1 MIFKYS
7 PRSLDPTGNRKIP
20 LGKQGENK
28 RMTLVFDVREWMDE
42 YPEAELAVYVKPPE
56 GEAYLAGIDKEQKGV
71 YRWDITASDTAKAG
85 EGMIE
90 LVMRDEA
97 TGTVHKSIT
106 AKTMI
111 MPSISAEAPGDIP
124 EAHVPWWER
133 ALALIEIGVSPEVVV
148 TEIEGGHR
156 VEITD
161 EKGLHTFDVMD
172 GVDGKDANKNLL
184 DGTELN
190 SLRMKEATV
199 SFRNAIALNA
209 GTASYAYAHAEGH
222 GTASGFAS
230 HAEGYGTA
238 SGSSAHAE
246 GMNTVAS
253 GIRSH
258 AEGFQ
263 TVAASDAQHAQG
275 KCNVED
281 ADGRYAHIVGNGRD
295 IHNRSNAHTLDW
307 DGNAWFAGDVYVGG
321 KSQDDAEKLV
331 KESAIP
337 EVIEDALAQAKASG
351 EFDGKDGAPGA
362 PGKDGYTP
370 IKGVDYFDGADG
382 KDGYT
387 PVKGVDYFDGE
398 DGKDGDKGDPGA
410 DGFSPTVTL
419 TRESDGVTIKAT
431 NKSGTSTAK
440 VYDGKDG
447 TGGGTSGGLPT
458 GEAPYQ
464 QLVTDAYGN
473 AVWEDKPFGEQI
485 GVILPE
491 TEINGEGENM
501 VTLSM
506 PIVVGESYTVM
517 INGTAYECV
526 AAPFSMDGVPAEA
539 LGDAN
544 FLLTGE
550 LTPDA
555 PAFVLL
561 QFSGMTA
568 AMMLDGST
576 SMVSISGKSFKK
588 LDPKYIDL
596 AWMAEDKAV
605 GETIVPLSVHHSGSN
620 YENLDKS
627 LSQVLTD
634 GKKLVVFR
642 DDQLYETTLTSAGE
656 FIIGGNASLINE
668 TFPNTGEPFY
678 FMITGEFIHL
688 VFVTSDSC
696 LYAIYEPGDVQKIPV
711 KLPEKYAPNGN
722 AVLYVETTQSGSADG
737 VYTPTKTYEEILMA
751 YVRGYQVVFR
761 YAGKLHYLSS
771 NITKNGSA
779 VFTAFDGDTMTVSP
793 DSVATYTKNAIT
805 NASEVEW

>member
-85 EGMIE
+85 EGMLE

-184 DGTELN
+184 DGSELN
-190 SLRMKEATV
+190 SLRMKEAAV

-209 GTASYAYAHAEGH
+209 GTASYAYALAEGH

-281 ADGRYAHIVGNGRD
+281 AEGRYAHIVGNGRD

-351 EFDGKDGAPGA
+351 EFDGKDGAPG
-362 PGKDGYTP
+362 
-370 IKGVDYFDGADG
+370 
-382 KDGYT
+382 
-387 PVKGVDYFDGE
+387 
-398 DGKDGDKGDPGA
+398 DPGA

-447 TGGGTSGGLPT
+447 TGGGSGLPET
-458 GEAPYQ
+458 SDPYQ
-464 QLVTDAYGN
+464 QLVTDADGN
-473 AVWEDKPFGEQI
+473 AVWEDKPFYEEIVEGD
-485 GVILPE
+485 VLPE
-491 TEINGEGENM
+491 TTVAFDPDAGGMGYVTEPYASYPTAEN
-501 VTLSM
+501 V
-506 PIVVGESYTVM
+506 YTVYW
-517 INGTAYECV
+517 NGTPYECV
-526 AAPFSMDGVPAEA
+526 AGDIEADGVPSVGLGNLAVFGGTETDDPFALVFVPRDVAESYGGLYCIAFDLSGASSATIRVTGTVSIIHPIDSKFIQSAKNSSIVNGSAIGSLRTIGSSAENENYTMGKYA
-539 LGDAN
+539 LAEGESTNAIGDASHAE
-544 FLLTGE
+544 G
-550 LTPDA
+550 
-555 PAFVLL
+555 
-561 QFSGMTA
+561 FSCEADGIASHAEGNSSVAKGHASHAEGQNGNAEGDYSHAEGFYCYARAISSHAEGWYTNA
-568 AMMLDGST
+568 SSLCQHVRGKYNIADGSERYST
-576 SMVSISGKSFKK
+576 IVGNGTI
-588 LDPKYIDL
+588 
-596 AWMAEDKAV
+596 DKASNAHTLDWDGNAWYQGDIYV
-605 GETIVPLSVHHSGSN
+605 GGT
-620 YENLDKS
+620 
-627 LSQVLTD
+627 SQDD
-634 GKKLVVFR
+634 GKK
-642 DDQLYETTLTSAGE
+642 
-656 FIIGGNASLINE
+656 
-668 TFPNTGEPFY
+668 
-678 FMITGEFIHL
+678 
-688 VFVTSDSC
+688 
-696 LYAIYEPGDVQKIPV
+696 
-711 KLPEKYAPNGN
+711 
-722 AVLYVETTQSGSADG
+722 
-737 VYTPTKTYEEILMA
+737 
-751 YVRGYQVVFR
+751 
-761 YAGKLHYLSS
+761 
-771 NITKNGSA
+771 
-779 VFTAFDGDTMTVSP
+779 
-793 DSVATYTKNAIT
+793 VATVDDIQTYVNEAILGG
-805 NASEVEW
+805 EW